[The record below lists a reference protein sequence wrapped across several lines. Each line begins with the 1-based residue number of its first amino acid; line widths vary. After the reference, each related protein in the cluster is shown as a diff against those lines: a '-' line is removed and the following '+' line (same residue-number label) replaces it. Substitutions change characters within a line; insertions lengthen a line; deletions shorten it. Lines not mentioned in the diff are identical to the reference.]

1 MQLQGEK
8 TREALRQ
15 ADAWRRTAIAGQ
27 FQHLLVN
34 ADKALN
40 EGKQDRARALALAAH
55 EIMTAQDTTA
65 SGGIA
70 YKNSLLA
77 SLPSNLRELYAF
89 QGESVSSD
97 VVARYSENGN
107 VIAWTDK
114 RDRNVNL
121 TDASTG
127 RLVKQ
132 FQRTTS
138 RIRSLSFSQNA
149 TQLAL
154 VSNGRQI
161 ELFDLDKG
169 RLNEANGVLS
179 SARVDAVAFGESVQ
193 GAILVGVSEN
203 GLRAWRL
210 NPVVV
215 ELTSDAPP
223 SESGGHKSTSSSASA
238 VDCARTRCAYFDGS
252 RLYIYEV
259 DEVIRQIAIGAN
271 ITTELKQDGDE
282 DRSTTQLR
290 MLGDV
295 VLLRIGA
302 RWKSYQQSD
311 QSIQEAA
318 VVNLDDPSW
327 PLVSTQDGKSFL
339 TVAKRQGRSFV
350 ISVSLSK
357 KSDEWEER
365 TIGVV
370 NSAATIIALAPDR
383 SGVLSL
389 SETQPGALKIVR
401 FERFPTQACK
411 NDDCRN
417 LFVSKAGAVYMGG
430 KNAIFRYDPI
440 TQRFNLIVDNLRE
453 LDKKKT

>member
-1 MQLQGEK
+1 MKHVSISRLEEHDDCLDRRLEAIERAKIDAELWRKEGRFRPILILLAIILIGGGASIYFGVKAEAEKRKTTEMQLQGEK

-89 QGESVSSD
+89 QGKSVSSD

-138 RIRSLSFSQNA
+138 RICSLSFSQNA

-282 DRSTTQLR
+282 DRSQL
-290 MLGDV
+290 
-295 VLLRIGA
+295 
-302 RWKSYQQSD
+302 S
-311 QSIQEAA
+311 
-318 VVNLDDPSW
+318 
-327 PLVSTQDGKSFL
+327 
-339 TVAKRQGRSFV
+339 
-350 ISVSLSK
+350 
-357 KSDEWEER
+357 
-365 TIGVV
+365 
-370 NSAATIIALAPDR
+370 
-383 SGVLSL
+383 
-389 SETQPGALKIVR
+389 
-401 FERFPTQACK
+401 
-411 NDDCRN
+411 
-417 LFVSKAGAVYMGG
+417 
-430 KNAIFRYDPI
+430 
-440 TQRFNLIVDNLRE
+440 
-453 LDKKKT
+453 